1 MDPSEHAVYLTFDDG
16 PIPEST
22 PFLLETLRRYGVKA
36 TFFVVGEN
44 VQKHP
49 ELLQQIVE
57 EGHQVGNHTYHH
69 LGSFKHWAATYLID
83 TFKCQQLIGR
93 LSPLPLPEREGRS
106 LTPRSALPLSER
118 QRRKNPSPTG
128 EGSNNPQ
135 AQAERDTTP
144 LAYREGQGGE
154 SWGGLERA
162 LFRPPHG
169 WLRHSVYYWLSKE
182 FRIVMWDLVTRDY
195 SKWLDADDVYNNV
208 RRYARNGS
216 IITFHDSLKSI
227 DKLHTALPRS
237 LEFLQEQGY
246 KFKTF

>member
-1 MDPSEHAVYLTFDDG
+1 MDPSERSVYLTFDDG

-22 PFLLETLRRYGVKA
+22 PFLLETLRHYGVKA

-49 ELLQQIVE
+49 DLFRQIIE
-57 EGHQVGNHTYHH
+57 DRHQVGNHTFHH

-83 TFKCQQLIGR
+83 TFKCQQAIVKLAPTLQPTPQSLPCREGSEMPDQVEN
-93 LSPLPLPEREGRS
+93 LEKSQVEKVSTPLPTREGS
-106 LTPRSALPLSER
+106 GGGSAGAVP
-118 QRRKNPSPTG
+118 P
-128 EGSNNPQ
+128 
-135 AQAERDTTP
+135 
-144 LAYREGQGGE
+144 
-154 SWGGLERA
+154 

-195 SKWLDADDVYNNV
+195 SKWLTADDVYENV

-237 LEFLQEQGY
+237 IEWLQEQGY
-246 KFKTF
+246 EFRTF

>member
-1 MDPSEHAVYLTFDDG
+1 MDPSERSVYLTFDDG

-22 PFLLETLRRYGVKA
+22 PFLLETLRHYGVKA

-49 ELLQQIVE
+49 DLFRQIIE
-57 EGHQVGNHTYHH
+57 DGHQVGNHTYHH

-83 TFKCQQLIGR
+83 TFKCQQAIER
-93 LSPLPLPEREGRS
+93 RPTPQPLPCREGS
-106 LTPRSALPLSER
+106 EMPDQVENLEESQVEKVSTPLPTR
-118 QRRKNPSPTG
+118 
-128 EGSNNPQ
+128 EGSGGGSV
-135 AQAERDTTP
+135 
-144 LAYREGQGGE
+144 EGE
-154 SWGGLERA
+154 PARSRF

-195 SKWLDADDVYNNV
+195 SKWLTADDVFENV

-237 LEFLQEQGY
+237 IEWLQEQGY
-246 KFKTF
+246 EFRTF

>member
-1 MDPSEHAVYLTFDDG
+1 MDPSERSVYLTFDDG

-49 ELLQQIVE
+49 DLIQQIIDD
-57 EGHQVGNHTYHH
+57 GHKVGNHTYHH

-83 TFKCQQLIGR
+83 TFKCQQAIGR
-93 LSPLPLPEREGRS
+93 FSPQPSRPTPQPSRPTPQPLPAS
-106 LTPRSALPLSER
+106 
-118 QRRKNPSPTG
+118 
-128 EGSNNPQ
+128 EGSNYSQENEKS
-135 AQAERDTTP
+135 AEIDSTP
-144 LAYREGQGGE
+144 LPSREGDGGGSRWQGGG
-154 SWGGLERA
+154 SP

-195 SKWLDADDVYNNV
+195 SKWLTADDVYENV

-237 LEFLQEQGY
+237 IEWLQEQGY
-246 KFKTF
+246 EFKTF

>member
-1 MDPSEHAVYLTFDDG
+1 MDPSERSVYLTFDDG

-22 PFLLETLRRYGVKA
+22 PFLLETLRHYGVKA

-49 ELLQQIVE
+49 DLFRQIIDD
-57 EGHQVGNHTYHH
+57 GHQVGNHTFHH

-83 TFKCQQLIGR
+83 TFKCQQAIVKLAPTLQPTPQPLTEGKR
-93 LSPLPLPEREGRS
+93 PTPQPLPCREG
-106 LTPRSALPLSER
+106 SEMPD
-118 QRRKNPSPTG
+118 QVENL
-128 EGSNNPQ
+128 EGSQ
-135 AQAERDTTP
+135 VEKVSTP
-144 LAYREGQGGE
+144 LPIREGSGGG
-154 SWGGLERA
+154 SAGA
-162 LFRPPHG
+162 VPPLFRPPHG

-195 SKWLDADDVYNNV
+195 SKWLTADDVYENV

-237 LEFLQEQGY
+237 IEWLQEQGY
-246 KFKTF
+246 EFRTF